1 MPPLSAIVKPTTTNH
16 QGILTISTGPTSDNR
31 WLHAIS
37 LALTMA
43 VIWFLLSG
51 HTEPLILGLGAA
63 SILSIT
69 WLALRMDLI
78 DREGH
83 PIHLTFR
90 APMFWVWLGWE
101 IVKSNLQVMKI
112 ILYPKL
118 PISPRMFRVPVSQKT
133 DIGRVLYAN
142 SITLTPGTISL
153 RVNEHDIEVHALT
166 QAGEDGLKDGKMDR
180 LVTNVEGEQ

>member
-1 MPPLSAIVKPTTTNH
+1 LIISATPKPASR
-16 QGILTISTGPTSDNR
+16 L
-31 WLHAIS
+31 LHALS
-37 LALTMA
+37 LALTLA

-51 HTEPLILGLGAA
+51 HTDALILGLGAA
-63 SILSIT
+63 SVAAVT

-90 APMFWVWLGWE
+90 APLFWVWLGWE
-101 IVKSNLQVMKI
+101 ILKSNLQVMKI
-112 ILYPKL
+112 ILDPKL

-142 SITLTPGTISL
+142 SITLTPGTIS
-153 RVNEHDIEVHALT
+153 VQVTDSDIAVHALT
-166 QAGEDGLKDGKMDR
+166 KEGQDGLLTGEMDR
-180 LVTNVEGEQ
+180 RVTTVEGEE